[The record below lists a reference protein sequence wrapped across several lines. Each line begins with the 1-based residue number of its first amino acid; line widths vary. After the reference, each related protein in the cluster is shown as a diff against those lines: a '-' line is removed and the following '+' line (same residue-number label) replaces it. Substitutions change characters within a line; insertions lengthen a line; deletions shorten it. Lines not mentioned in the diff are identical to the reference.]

1 MLARSQT
8 SPRAGVE
15 CSHTCLIKVNSDPCF
30 EKKYATPSPQYIARC
45 GARKTLL
52 ALRDQAQGLR
62 EVRADRHRPPTVAA
76 YVLFNKGKNMRFAT
90 NGLVALGFAV
100 LLSGCVTPL
109 PKQQTFDRVANAK
122 VKTIHVMPMSKID
135 MQVVMMNNP
144 AGSFGL
150 IGALIA
156 SGQASSMQHTVL
168 GLYASEPIH
177 PRQYFQA
184 QLTKDLTARG
194 YVVVWP
200 VLDEAAGAKHS
211 RSGLRDTYTSVND
224 ADAILD
230 VDLDFFGFAAGG
242 AGKGSPYRPTATA
255 VARLV
260 GADGKQTYF
269 TDYFAYNNVFN
280 SKVAVTMEPDPR
292 YVYPG
297 FSDLEHA
304 GAASEPGLKL
314 ALSEVARKLASE
326 L

>member
-1 MLARSQT
+1 
-8 SPRAGVE
+8 
-15 CSHTCLIKVNSDPCF
+15 
-30 EKKYATPSPQYIARC
+30 
-45 GARKTLL
+45 
-52 ALRDQAQGLR
+52 
-62 EVRADRHRPPTVAA
+62 
-76 YVLFNKGKNMRFAT
+76 MRFVK
-90 NGLVALGFAV
+90 NGLAALGFAV
-100 LLSGCVTPL
+100 LLSGCATPL
-109 PKQQTFDRVANAK
+109 PKQQSFDRAQYAK
-122 VKTIHVMPMSKID
+122 VKTIHVMPMSKAE
-135 MQVVMMNNP
+135 MQVFMMNNP

-150 IGALIA
+150 IGALVA
-156 SGQASSMQHTVL
+156 SGEASSMQHTLL
-168 GLYASEPIH
+168 GLYASDPIH
-177 PRQYFQA
+177 PRQYFRA
-184 QLTKDLTARG
+184 ELTKDLTARG
-194 YVVVWP
+194 YVVLWP

-211 RSGLRDTYTSVND
+211 RSGLRDTYAPVSD

-230 VDLDFFGFAAGG
+230 VDLNFFGFAAGG

-292 YVYPG
+292 YVYPH

-304 GAASEPGLKL
+304 GGTSEAGLRL